1 MAKLVIAPSAEA
13 DLNAIVDYIAFIL
26 HNPEAA
32 VSLVDEIAAS
42 YDRIEALPSAFPFCD
57 DPVLRERGYHQV
69 GVNGYIMV
77 YRIEEDSDVVRIV
90 HFYHA
95 TQDYVRKLFSDIY

>member
-13 DLNAIVDYIAFIL
+13 DLNAIVDYIAFTL

-32 VSLVDEIAAS
+32 LSLVDEVAES
-42 YDRIEALPSAFPFCD
+42 YDRIESLPSAFPFCD

-77 YRIEEDSDVVRIV
+77 YRIEDAADIVRVI

-95 TQDYVRKLFSDIY
+95 TQDYIRKLFPDMA